1 MESDVILYPIL
12 AHTLLVAAM
21 YVVLAIR
28 KAAAVKAGL
37 VDRKAAA
44 LDNHA
49 WPAEV
54 RKVTNNITNN
64 FESPVLFYG
73 VVFTTYLLG
82 AAGSL
87 AVGLS
92 IAYVVLRYIHSYI
105 HIGSNYVPH
114 RLRIFSLSLLVILA
128 LAVQTAMAVT

>member
-1 MESDVILYPIL
+1 MESNVILYPIL

-21 YVVLAIR
+21 YIVLAMR
-28 KAAAVKAGL
+28 KAEAIKAGI
-37 VDRKAAA
+37 VDRKAVA
-44 LDNHA
+44 LDNRA

-54 RKVTNNITNN
+54 LKVSNNITNN

-128 LAVQTAMAVT
+128 LAAQTAMAVT

>member
-1 MESDVILYPIL
+1 MESMGGNVVLYPIL
-12 AHTLLVAAM
+12 AHILLVAAL
-21 YVVLAIR
+21 YIVLAIR

-54 RKVTNNITNN
+54 LKVSNNIANN

-82 AAGSL
+82 AAGVL
-87 AVGLS
+87 ATGLS
-92 IAYVVLRYIHSYI
+92 IAYV
-105 HIGSNYVPH
+105 
-114 RLRIFSLSLLVILA
+114 A
-128 LAVQTAMAVT
+128 LPIVS